1 MKNLKNILITLEIV
15 VLLGQICIHFDYM
28 SENGTRYKY
37 HALMNNISDYVSTKK
52 LNDSLIYKF
61 EAVFSHYDDHYAIK
75 EAANSIFVG
84 ITQII
89 LVILSIIGI
98 ILNLISINENKKKC
112 APIVFFIYVL
122 IVGIYE
128 LIDSIINENSELS
141 LNESELEL
149 FKEIKSLIEEKLALV
164 KKRVLFLRIYSGI
177 LVGISIF
184 HLSLSVYFFKSVNK
198 VQNIQ
203 IVLENSKGNS
213 LINDAINN
221 EN

>member
-1 MKNLKNILITLEIV
+1 MKTKNN
-15 VLLGQICIHFDYM
+15 VLQL
-28 SENGTRYKY
+28 
-37 HALMNNISDYVSTKK
+37 
-52 LNDSLIYKF
+52 
-61 EAVFSHYDDHYAIK
+61 
-75 EAANSIFVG
+75 
-84 ITQII
+84 
-89 LVILSIIGI
+89 
-98 ILNLISINENKKKC
+98 
-112 APIVFFIYVL
+112 FFIIYIL

-128 LIDSIINENSELS
+128 LIDSIINENSELG

-164 KKRVLFLRIYSGI
+164 RKRVIFLRIYSGI

-198 VQNIQ
+198 VQNMQ